1 MKNTHSAEE
10 LRAMIVAL
18 ENKRDE
24 EWLQLKDQFHD
35 TIKNKILAGTFGLAS
50 GYVSKVLV
58 KGKNHSLLS
67 NVLGTVVQMGVSTVV
82 AKNTDSIKML
92 LAGVL
97 KFFTKKKSIEPSVES
112 NL

>member
-1 MKNTHSAEE
+1 MRNANATEV

-18 ENKRDE
+18 EMQKQDE
-24 EWLQLKDQFHD
+24 WMQLKDQFHD
-35 TIKNKILAGTFGLAS
+35 TINDKILAGTLGLAS
-50 GYVSKVLV
+50 GYVSKVFV
-58 KGKNHSLLS
+58 MGKNDSLLS
-67 NVLGTVVQMGVSTVV
+67 NVLGTVVQIGVSTVV

>member
-58 KGKNHSLLS
+58 MGKNHSLLS

-82 AKNTDSIKML
+82 DPVINCRI
-92 LAGVL
+92 
-97 KFFTKKKSIEPSVES
+97 F
-112 NL
+112 